1 VEMTETNL
9 IKSISLE
16 NDLIISFYD
25 ESRKIAGDRWQ
36 VTVNAKIQ
44 ILTAQVQFTR
54 MDTKKKTEIIQE
66 IGEQIYY
73 EKKLIRNFV
82 EEKQK
87 EETITALY
95 ESFLQITR
103 PYFSCRQFAER
114 FVIKTY
120 ADSLEK
126 RKWVNS

>member
-1 VEMTETNL
+1 MMEEKL
-9 IKSISLE
+9 ISTTYFE
-16 NDLIISFYD
+16 NDLSISFYD
-25 ESRKIAGDRWQ
+25 ESKKIAGDRWQ
-36 VTVNAKIQ
+36 VILTARIQ
-44 ILTAQVQFTR
+44 ILTDQVQFTR
-54 MDTKKKTEIIQE
+54 MYPEKRSEIIQVV
-66 IGEQIYY
+66 GEQINY

-82 EEKQK
+82 GDKQK
-87 EETITALY
+87 EETVKTLY

-103 PYFSCRQFAER
+103 PYFSHRQFAER

>member
-1 VEMTETNL
+1 MTEEKL
-9 IKSISLE
+9 ISSIFLE
-16 NDLIISFYD
+16 NDLLISFYD
-25 ESRKIAGDRWQ
+25 ESKKIAVDRWQ
-36 VTVNAKIQ
+36 VTVTARIE

-54 MDTKKKTEIIQE
+54 MDPEKRSEILQV
-66 IGEQIYY
+66 IGEKINY
-73 EKKLIRNFV
+73 EKKLIRNFI

-87 EETITALY
+87 EEVVTALY

-103 PYFSCRQFAER
+103 PYFSHRQFAER

>member
-1 VEMTETNL
+1 MTEEKL
-9 IKSISLE
+9 ISTFSLE
-16 NDLIISFYD
+16 NNLLISFYD
-25 ESRKIAGDRWQ
+25 GSKKIAGDRWQ
-36 VTVNAKIQ
+36 VNLTARIQ

-54 MDTKKKTEIIQE
+54 MDPEKRSEIIQVV
-66 IGEQIYY
+66 GEQINY

-82 EEKQK
+82 GEKQK
-87 EETITALY
+87 EETVKALY

-103 PYFSCRQFAER
+103 PYFSHRQFAER